1 NLLDNALRYGL
12 ASEEAKRITVAL
24 VDNPQSVVLSVYD
37 NGPGVTKAQLQKN
50 LSKRW
55 VQGAAGEALK
65 EGSGLG
71 LAIVK
76 AYVSLMGA
84 KLQLDN
90 ETPHGLRVSVTF
102 SKPFPKP

>member
-1 NLLDNALRYGL
+1 L
-12 ASEEAKRITVAL
+12 I
-24 VDNPQSVVLSVYD
+24 DNPQSVVLSVCD
-37 NGPGVTKAQLQKN
+37 NGPGVTKAHLQK

-102 SKPFPKP
+102 SKP